1 MFNIPKQITQGDKT
15 TWSEKLPD
23 YSPLTDT
30 LSCFIR
36 GQTALDLTG
45 TATTEGWDFAIES
58 AESETLTPG
67 KYKTQF
73 LIFEFGTDRKTL
85 GTTELLVCAS
95 FEKLT
100 ELETRSADEIELE
113 EITKAILKLASGA
126 VSEYWI
132 GDRKLRYQDL
142 EQLTARQQYL
152 RTRIAKAKN
161 PSTIGG
167 RNVPIRFRT

>member
-15 TWSEKLPD
+15 TWTEKLPD
-23 YSPLTDT
+23 YNPLTDT

-45 TATTEGWDFAIES
+45 TATAEGWNFAIES
-58 AESETLTPG
+58 AQSETLTPG

-73 LIFEFGTDRKTL
+73 VILEFGTDRKTL
-85 GTTELLVCAS
+85 GTTELLVCPS

-100 ELETRSADEIELE
+100 ELETRSPDEIELE
-113 EITKAILKLASGA
+113 AITKAINKLACGA

-132 GDRKLRYQDL
+132 GDRKLKYQNL
-142 EQLTARQQYL
+142 EQLTKRQQYL
-152 RTRIAKAKN
+152 RNRIAMKKN
-161 PSTIGG
+161 PRAIGG
-167 RNVPIRFRT
+167 RNVEIKFGN